1 MWFTFL
7 PAHLPRNH
15 RFELDI
21 SLDFVLLLVL
31 DSDGREL
38 GEDKASKD
46 FREARANG
54 RVLSSQVVKE
64 FK

>member
-1 MWFTFL
+1 MW
-7 PAHLPRNH
+7 
-15 RFELDI
+15 
-21 SLDFVLLLVL
+21 
-31 DSDGREL
+31 G

-64 FK
+64 FT